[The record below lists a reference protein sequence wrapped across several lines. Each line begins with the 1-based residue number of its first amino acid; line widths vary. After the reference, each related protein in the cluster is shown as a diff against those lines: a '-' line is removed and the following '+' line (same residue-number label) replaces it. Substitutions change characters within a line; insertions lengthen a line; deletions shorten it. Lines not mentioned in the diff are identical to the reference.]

1 MEKILELKNLKKS
14 FSIDKKIKIKAVD
27 DISFDLYKGEF
38 IGIVGE
44 SGSGKST
51 LGRLIMNIHTPSSG
65 RIVYNNL
72 EITNKKVYKANKKE
86 IVKSMQIIFQDS
98 ISSLNSRKTVF
109 QIISEALR
117 INKEYENKESL
128 KQRVLK
134 LMNKVGLSEEDLYKY
149 PSEFSGGQRQRIGI
163 ARALIMNPDFIVAD
177 EPIAS
182 LDVSMQAQII
192 NLFKS
197 LKSERNL
204 TCVFIAHDLSMVK
217 YISDRIAVMYKGK
230 IVELADTK
238 EIYENPVH
246 PYTKLLIGSR
256 LIPDPKFKNLSL
268 QSSYNEKMDG
278 FNFKNSKFEEIK
290 EGHWV
295 YKSS

>member
-1 MEKILELKNLKKS
+1 MEKILELKNLRKS
-14 FSIDKKIKIKAVD
+14 FSIGKKIKIKAID

-38 IGIVGE
+38 LGVVGE

-51 LGRLIMNIHTPSSG
+51 LGRLIMNIHTPSFGS
-65 RIVYNNL
+65 IIYNNL
-72 EITNKKVYKANKKE
+72 EITDKKVYKANKKE

-98 ISSLNSRKTVF
+98 ISSLNSRKNVF

-117 INKEYENKESL
+117 INKGYKNKESL
-128 KQRVLK
+128 KQIVLEM
-134 LMNKVGLSEEDLYKY
+134 MNKVGLSDEDLYKY
-149 PSEFSGGQRQRIGI
+149 PSELSGGQRQRIGI

-192 NLFKS
+192 NLFKN
-197 LKSERNL
+197 LKNERNL
-204 TCVFIAHDLSMVK
+204 TCIFIAHDLSMVK

-230 IVELADTK
+230 VVELASTK
-238 EIYENPVH
+238 EIYENPIH
-246 PYTKLLIGSR
+246 PYTKLLMASR

-268 QSSYNEKMDG
+268 QSSYNEKMKG
-278 FNFKNSKFEEIK
+278 FDFENSKFEEVK
-290 EGHWV
+290 KGHWV

>member
-1 MEKILELKNLKKS
+1 MEKVLELRNLRKS
-14 FSIDKKIKIKAVD
+14 FSISKKIKIKAVD

-51 LGRLIMNIHTPSSG
+51 LGRLIMNIHTPSFGS
-65 RIVYNNL
+65 IIYNNL
-72 EITNKKVYKANKKE
+72 EITDKKVYKANKKE

-98 ISSLNSRKTVF
+98 ISSLNSRKNVF

-117 INKEYENKESL
+117 INKGYKNKESL
-128 KQRVLK
+128 KQIVLEM
-134 LMNKVGLSEEDLYKY
+134 MNKVGLSDEDLYKY
-149 PSEFSGGQRQRIGI
+149 PSELSGGQRQRIGI

-192 NLFKS
+192 NLFKN
-197 LKSERNL
+197 LKNERKL
-204 TCVFIAHDLSMVK
+204 TCIFIAHDLSMVK

-230 IVELADTK
+230 VVELASTK
-238 EIYENPVH
+238 EIYENPIH
-246 PYTKLLIGSR
+246 PYTKLLIASR

-268 QSSYNEKMDG
+268 QSSYNEKMKG
-278 FNFKNSKFEEIK
+278 FNFENSKFEEVK
-290 EGHWV
+290 KGHWV

>member
-1 MEKILELKNLKKS
+1 MEKILELRNLRKS
-14 FSIDKKIKIKAVD
+14 FSISKKIKIKAVD

-51 LGRLIMNIHTPSSG
+51 LGRLIMNIHTPSFGS
-65 RIVYNNL
+65 IIYNNL
-72 EITNKKVYKANKKE
+72 EITDKKVYKANKKE

-98 ISSLNSRKTVF
+98 ISSLNSRKNVF

-117 INKEYENKESL
+117 INKGYKNKESL
-128 KQRVLK
+128 KQIVLEM
-134 LMNKVGLSEEDLYKY
+134 MNKVGLSDEDLYKY
-149 PSEFSGGQRQRIGI
+149 PSELSGGQRQRIGI

-182 LDVSMQAQII
+182 LDVSMQAQIV
-192 NLFKS
+192 NLFKN
-197 LKSERNL
+197 LKNERKL
-204 TCVFIAHDLSMVK
+204 TCIFIAHDLSMVK

-230 IVELADTK
+230 VVELASTK
-238 EIYENPVH
+238 EIYENPIH
-246 PYTKLLIGSR
+246 PYTKLLIASR

-268 QSSYNEKMDG
+268 QSSYNEKMKG
-278 FNFKNSKFEEIK
+278 FNFENSKFEEVK
-290 EGHWV
+290 KGHWV

>member
-1 MEKILELKNLKKS
+1 MEKILELRNLRKS
-14 FSIDKKIKIKAVD
+14 FSISKKIKIKAVD

-51 LGRLIMNIHTPSSG
+51 LGRLIMNIHTPSFGS
-65 RIVYNNL
+65 IIYNNL
-72 EITNKKVYKANKKE
+72 EITDKKVYKANKKE

-98 ISSLNSRKTVF
+98 ISSLNSRKNVF

-117 INKEYENKESL
+117 INKGYKNKESL
-128 KQRVLK
+128 KQIVLEM
-134 LMNKVGLSEEDLYKY
+134 MNKVGLSDEDLYKY
-149 PSEFSGGQRQRIGI
+149 PSELSGGQRQRIGI

-192 NLFKS
+192 NLFKN
-197 LKSERNL
+197 LKNERKL
-204 TCVFIAHDLSMVK
+204 TCIFIAHDLSMVK

-230 IVELADTK
+230 VVELASTK
-238 EIYENPVH
+238 EIYENPIH
-246 PYTKLLIGSR
+246 PYTKLLIASR

-268 QSSYNEKMDG
+268 QSSYNEKMKG
-278 FNFKNSKFEEIK
+278 FDFENSKFEEVK
-290 EGHWV
+290 KGHWV

>member
-1 MEKILELKNLKKS
+1 MEKILELRNLRKS
-14 FSIDKKIKIKAVD
+14 FSISKKIKIKAVD

-51 LGRLIMNIHTPSSG
+51 LGRLIMNIHTPSFGS
-65 RIVYNNL
+65 IIYNNL
-72 EITNKKVYKANKKE
+72 EITDKKVYKANKKE

-98 ISSLNSRKTVF
+98 ISSLNSRKNVF

-117 INKEYENKESL
+117 INKGYKNKESL
-128 KQRVLK
+128 KQIVLEM
-134 LMNKVGLSEEDLYKY
+134 MNKVGLSDEDLYKY
-149 PSEFSGGQRQRIGI
+149 PSELSGGQRQRIGI

-192 NLFKS
+192 NLFKN
-197 LKSERNL
+197 LKNERKL
-204 TCVFIAHDLSMVK
+204 TCIFIAHDLSMVK

-230 IVELADTK
+230 VVELASTK
-238 EIYENPVH
+238 EIYENPIH
-246 PYTKLLIGSR
+246 PYTKLLIASR

-268 QSSYNEKMDG
+268 QSSYNEKMKG
-278 FNFKNSKFEEIK
+278 FNFENSKFEEVK
-290 EGHWV
+290 KGHWV

>member
-1 MEKILELKNLKKS
+1 MEKILELKNLRKS
-14 FSIDKKIKIKAVD
+14 FSISKKIKIKAVD

-38 IGIVGE
+38 IGVVGE

-51 LGRLIMNIHTPSSG
+51 LGRLIMNIHTPSFGS
-65 RIVYNNL
+65 IIYNNL
-72 EITNKKVYKANKKE
+72 EITDKKVYKANKKE

-98 ISSLNSRKTVF
+98 ISSLNSRKNVF

-117 INKEYENKESL
+117 INKGYKNKESL
-128 KQRVLK
+128 KQIVLE
-134 LMNKVGLSEEDLYKY
+134 MMSKVGLSDEDLYKY
-149 PSEFSGGQRQRIGI
+149 PSELSGGQRQRIGI

-192 NLFKS
+192 NLFKN
-197 LKSERNL
+197 LKNERKL
-204 TCVFIAHDLSMVK
+204 TCIFIAHDLSMVK

-230 IVELADTK
+230 VVELASTK
-238 EIYENPVH
+238 EIYENPIH
-246 PYTKLLIGSR
+246 PYTKLLMASR

-268 QSSYNEKMDG
+268 QSSYNEKMKG
-278 FNFKNSKFEEIK
+278 FDFENSKFEEVK
-290 EGHWV
+290 KGHWV

>member
-1 MEKILELKNLKKS
+1 MEKILELKNLRKS
-14 FSIDKKIKIKAVD
+14 FSIGKKIKIKAID

-38 IGIVGE
+38 LGVVGE

-51 LGRLIMNIHTPSSG
+51 LGRLIMNIHTPSFGS
-65 RIVYNNL
+65 IIYNNL
-72 EITNKKVYKANKKE
+72 EITDKKVYKANKKE

-98 ISSLNSRKTVF
+98 ISSLNSRKNVF

-117 INKEYENKESL
+117 INKGYKNKESL
-128 KQRVLK
+128 KQIVLE
-134 LMNKVGLSEEDLYKY
+134 MMSKVGLSDEDLYKY
-149 PSEFSGGQRQRIGI
+149 PSELSGGQRQRIGI

-192 NLFKS
+192 NLFKN
-197 LKSERNL
+197 LKNERKL
-204 TCVFIAHDLSMVK
+204 TCIFIAHDLSMVK

-230 IVELADTK
+230 VVELASTK
-238 EIYENPVH
+238 EIYENPIH
-246 PYTKLLIGSR
+246 PYTKLLMASR

-268 QSSYNEKMDG
+268 QSSYNEKMKG
-278 FNFKNSKFEEIK
+278 FDFENSKFEEVK
-290 EGHWV
+290 KGHWV

>member
-1 MEKILELKNLKKS
+1 MEKILELKNLRKS
-14 FSIDKKIKIKAVD
+14 FSIGKKIKIKAID

-38 IGIVGE
+38 LGVVGE

-51 LGRLIMNIHTPSSG
+51 LGRLIMNIHTPSFG
-65 RIVYNNL
+65 KIIYNNL
-72 EITNKKVYKANKKE
+72 EITDKKVYKANKKE

-98 ISSLNSRKTVF
+98 ISSLNSRKNVF

-117 INKEYENKESL
+117 INKGYKNKESL
-128 KQRVLK
+128 KQIVLEM
-134 LMNKVGLSEEDLYKY
+134 MNKVGLSDEDLYKY
-149 PSEFSGGQRQRIGI
+149 PSELSGGQRQRIGI

-192 NLFKS
+192 NLFKN
-197 LKSERNL
+197 LKNERKL
-204 TCVFIAHDLSMVK
+204 TCIFIAHDLSMVK

-230 IVELADTK
+230 VVELASTK
-238 EIYENPVH
+238 EIYENPIH
-246 PYTKLLIGSR
+246 PYTKLLMASR

-268 QSSYNEKMDG
+268 QSSYNEKMKG
-278 FNFKNSKFEEIK
+278 FDFENSKFEEVK
-290 EGHWV
+290 KGHWV